1 MMGFNDEDRREIV
14 KYRLEKSLCT
24 YKGLSKEWFLTDKGE
39 MQKSFVVNHNFVQGE
54 LTNILVV
61 VIRYFGGVKLGTSGL
76 IVAYVVL
83 KQSLRSSSTSRLRTR
98 ACRPPPTTT
107 AVSRQPTSASRLSRS
122 L

>member
-39 MQKSFVVNHNFVQGE
+39 MQKSSVVNHNFVQGE
-54 LTNILVV
+54 VTNILVV

-76 IVAYVVL
+76 IVANVVL

-98 ACRPPPTTT
+98 A
-107 AVSRQPTSASRLSRS
+107 
-122 L
+122 